1 MKRNLLLLTAIAI
14 VLTSFIAQAGISPP
28 PPTAESGPLR
38 PAGTVSAS
46 GASNLD
52 DLQAKLAEKAH
63 QKGQSPGESTPP
75 AARIKCPV
83 PPLSIN
89 NPPA

>member
-38 PAGTVSAS
+38 FCLRRQQS
-46 GASNLD
+46 G
-52 DLQAKLAEKAH
+52 
-63 QKGQSPGESTPP
+63 
-75 AARIKCPV
+75 
-83 PPLSIN
+83 
-89 NPPA
+89 